1 MVTKARPQVG
11 VLSRR
16 VFLGGMGAFCLS
28 DGAHAAGAGNQRIV
42 ALDWVSAQNLLALGL
57 TPLGF
62 PELQRYAQSVVE
74 PAVPHGVTEIGL
86 RTEPN
91 LELVEALRPDL
102 IVAGNDLAPMARQFE
117 RIAPLMRF
125 DPDRFDEPDRIAN
138 GKAAMKEL
146 ADHLG
151 AGSAFEAFVA
161 TFDQEIAAARTRLQD
176 YDARP
181 LFIATVLDGR
191 RMLVFGKNSLF
202 QSVMADLGIENAW
215 DGFTSRYGHATVSMD
230 RLTTRPEARLLAVG
244 AQGLVTVESVLAAPV
259 LSSLPFVRQRRF
271 SLIAQVLFYGGLPSA
286 LRFARLASAAL
297 GEDERA

>member
-1 MVTKARPQVG
+1 M
-11 VLSRR
+11 
-16 VFLGGMGAFCLS
+16 
-28 DGAHAAGAGNQRIV
+28 
-42 ALDWVSAQNLLALGL
+42 

-62 PELQRYAQSVVE
+62 PELRRYAQSVVE
-74 PAVPHGVTEIGL
+74 PAVPQGVTEIGL

-125 DPDRFDEPDRIAN
+125 DPDRFDEPDRIAS

-181 LFIATVLDGR
+181 LFIAAVLDGR

-244 AQGLVTVESVLAAPV
+244 AQGLVTVENVLAAPV

-271 SLIAQVLFYGGLPSA
+271 SLIPQVLFYGGLPSA
-286 LRFARLASAAL
+286 RRFARLASAAL
-297 GEDERA
+297 GEDGGA